1 MQINFIQLIWGTSN
15 FKKAHSFSYSVP
27 GGHTHVFFQM
37 DPCYSIVSFFKF
49 HRNGGSTPLQLKQT
63 MGNYSNRDYNN
74 IIRSTPLVPVDI
86 FRVAVV

>member
-37 DPCYSIVSFFKF
+37 DPWSYVHGIGRKYLKAFAIPHNTIQCRGLRTPRYNDGRLYPIHCGCSRSFDVW
-49 HRNGGSTPLQLKQT
+49 LW
-63 MGNYSNRDYNN
+63 
-74 IIRSTPLVPVDI
+74 
-86 FRVAVV
+86 